1 MKKTLLILATTGF
14 VFTSCIKHEVIPAP
28 VPTVDLYAHFYGVI
42 DGAEIELTENVLDY
56 VNVSTKAKIILPPP
70 QFSSAVYYSELQS
83 PSVQT
88 SIKVGM
94 GSIDWDA
101 SIAPDPALTSFNS
114 FFLSN
119 ENPNYSNNGSN
130 GFEAVF
136 TDGSGREWASNEF
149 SANQQNVQF
158 TGIVQES
165 DSTGDYSLFVCNF
178 DCWAYSLNPDSLAQ
192 TPPVVHTDSI
202 KIQDAVYHGW
212 FRR

>member
-1 MKKTLLILATTGF
+1 MI
-14 VFTSCIKHEVIPAP
+14 
-28 VPTVDLYAHFYGVI
+28 
-42 DGAEIELTENVLDY
+42 
-56 VNVSTKAKIILPPP
+56 
-70 QFSSAVYYSELQS
+70 
-83 PSVQT
+83 
-88 SIKVGM
+88 
-94 GSIDWDA
+94 
-101 SIAPDPALTSFNS
+101 FNS